1 MTQPD
6 TMATPVASWF
16 LVSEEKEPLG
26 QLNRSKDEAKPV
38 VGMEL
43 TDGAKYQRV
52 VVVDFQEL
60 DPVCGIR
67 RFRVVVRVLS

>member
-26 QLNRSKDEAKPV
+26 QLNRSRDKATPA
-38 VGMEL
+38 VGMEIA
-43 TDGAKYQRV
+43 DGAKYQKV

-60 DPVCGIR
+60 DPVCGIK
-67 RFRVVVRVLS
+67 RFSVVVRVLS

>member
-6 TMATPVASWF
+6 TSATPAASWF
-16 LVSEEKEPLG
+16 LVSEENAPLG
-26 QLNRSKDEAKPV
+26 QVNRSKDEATPT

-52 VVVDFQEL
+52 MVVDFREL